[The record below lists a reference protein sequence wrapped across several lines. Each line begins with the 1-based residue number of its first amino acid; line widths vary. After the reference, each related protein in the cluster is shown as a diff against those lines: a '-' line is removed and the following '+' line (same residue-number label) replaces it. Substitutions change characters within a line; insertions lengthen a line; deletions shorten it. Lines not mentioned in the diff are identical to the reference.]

1 MDKKRVYEWAKEMGM
16 PSKQMLKEL
25 KSLGIDTKS
34 HMSFLGEDKVSLLLE
49 HVTKEK
55 KPVRERKAR
64 KEKLPEEKKLPGERK
79 APKKKKAGAKK
90 KELKKL
96 KSRAPVITIMGH
108 VDHGKTTLLDAIKE
122 SNIVAR
128 EAGEITQHIGA
139 YEVNLKKGKV
149 VFLDTP
155 GHEAFTAL
163 RARGTQVTDVVVLV
177 IAADEGVMPQTME
190 AIDHAR
196 AAKVPMV
203 IAINKV
209 DKKEANPEKVKR
221 QLAEQN
227 LNPEEWGGE
236 TICVEV
242 SAMEKTGV
250 ERLLEM
256 LLLEAEMLE
265 LGADPQGQTRGTVI
279 ETGLDKGKGPVATV
293 LVQSGTLRVGD
304 ALVTGLYSGKVR
316 AMINDQGERV
326 KEAGPSV
333 PVEISGL
340 SGIPQAGEKF
350 EVVTSENEARGIVA
364 ERKEMGRTEE
374 GETHH
379 ITLEELH
386 DRIEKGELKELR
398 IVLKTDVQGSLE
410 ALRHSLERLGNE
422 QVSLKVIH
430 GAVGGITETDVI
442 LASASDA
449 LLIGF
454 NVKPDANAQKV
465 AKYEEV
471 NLRTYQI
478 IYEVI
483 SDIESALEGMWEPEI
498 KEVILGKAEVRE
510 VFKVSKVGR
519 IAGSYVS
526 EGKILENARARV
538 LREGET
544 VYEGKIASLK
554 RFKEDAREVQ
564 SGLEC
569 GISLENFKD
578 IRDGDII
585 EVYSRETV
593 SREAVG

>member
-1 MDKKRVYEWAKEMGM
+1 MDKKRVYEWAKELGM

-55 KPVRERKAR
+55 KPARERKAR
-64 KEKLPEEKKLPGERK
+64 KEKVPEEKKLSGERK
-79 APKKKKAGAKK
+79 ASKRKKAKAKD

-108 VDHGKTTLLDAIKE
+108 VDHGKTSLLDAIKK

-163 RARGTQVTDVVVLV
+163 RARGTQVTDLVVLV

-265 LGADPQGQTRGTVI
+265 LGADPQGKTGGTVI

-293 LVQSGTLRVGD
+293 LVQSGTLRIGD

-316 AMINDQGERV
+316 AMINDRGERV

-364 ERKEMGRTEE
+364 ERKEMTRTEA

-410 ALRHSLERLGNE
+410 ALRHSLEKLGSE
-422 QVSLKVIH
+422 QVTLKVIH

-465 AKYEEV
+465 AKYEAV
-471 NLRTYQI
+471 NLRTYKV

-483 SDIESALEGMWEPEI
+483 SDIESAIEGMWEPEI
-498 KEVILGKAEVRE
+498 RDVILGKAEVRE

-526 EGKILENARARV
+526 EGKMLQNARARV

-544 VYEGKIASLK
+544 VYEGKIGSLK
-554 RFKEDAREVQ
+554 RFKEEAREVQ

-585 EVYSRETV
+585 EVYSRE
-593 SREAVG
+593 AVE

>member
-1 MDKKRVYEWAKEMGM
+1 MDKKRVYEWAKELGM

-34 HMSFLGEDKVSLLLE
+34 HMSFLGEDKVSLLLK
-49 HVTKEK
+49 HATKEK
-55 KPVRERKAR
+55 KPARERKAR
-64 KEKLPEEKKLPGERK
+64 KEKVPEEKKLSGERK
-79 APKKKKAGAKK
+79 APKRKKAKAKD

-108 VDHGKTTLLDAIKE
+108 VDHGKTTLLDAIKK

-163 RARGTQVTDVVVLV
+163 RARGTQVTDLVVLV

-265 LGADPQGQTRGTVI
+265 LGADPQGKTGGTVI

-293 LVQSGTLRVGD
+293 LVQSGTLRIGD

-316 AMINDQGERV
+316 AMINDRGERV

-364 ERKEMGRTEE
+364 ERKEMTRTEA

-410 ALRHSLERLGNE
+410 ALRHSLEKLGSE
-422 QVSLKVIH
+422 QVTLKVIH

-465 AKYEEV
+465 AKYEAV
-471 NLRTYQI
+471 NLRTYKV

-483 SDIESALEGMWEPEI
+483 SDIESAIEGMWEPEI
-498 KEVILGKAEVRE
+498 RDVILGKAEVRE

-526 EGKILENARARV
+526 EGKMLQNARARV

-544 VYEGKIASLK
+544 VYEGKIGSLK
-554 RFKEDAREVQ
+554 RFKEEAREVQ

-585 EVYSRETV
+585 EVYSRE
-593 SREAVG
+593 AVE